1 MSMAWS
7 KKLARRMVKAM
18 RPRLALPGRTLL
30 PVSYRAVHRSIV
42 RNATR
47 RDRRIA
53 RTCHRLL
60 QRIGHPILGYKVCL
74 ITEAQ
79 FLERHDPP
87 NQEPGLA
94 ASEGRP
100 PILDQVLHY
109 LRAQLVHRL
118 VGIKDATKRL
128 VALVALVTRRPRSAL
143 APPSH
148 LPVAG
153 VFEGLSYRMISKS
166 PTEGL
171 VGSAANGNQ
180 AQHYQATTRQAREL
194 QKSLRSIRS
203 RTQGSMDTGI
213 GAADN
218 EDKVGIIISCF
229 HPERYLNGFL
239 SNLKELENP
248 QRLIPVIVNA
258 GMSEEAERKIRTAL
272 DTDHFHQSHFITA
285 LGSGIYEAWNI
296 AIEAAGESVL
306 YLTNFN
312 VDDRRHPL
320 CLDVQADA
328 LKTFPNRQ
336 LVVTDYLYF
345 FTPKESIVDLY
356 EENRANGTQIPV
368 INKRTI
374 VYRNLPHSSP
384 MWRQS
389 LHRPEDCGMFNK
401 SYRSA
406 GDADFWYRVS
416 QRHENPAEVVSI
428 PLSLYYNN
436 PSGLSTRPATAGE
449 WEHKICSDPHYLKL
463 MDAIDIAL
471 PESFVAAHCRR
482 KDAEHLQLFAALSA
496 IKQP

>member
-1 MSMAWS
+1 MSLAWS
-7 KKLARRMVKAM
+7 KKLARRLVNLLQ
-18 RPRLALPGRTLL
+18 PGLALSGRTLL
-30 PVSYRAVHRSIV
+30 PASYRAVHRSIV
-42 RNATR
+42 RNASR

-79 FLERHDPP
+79 FLQRHDPP
-87 NQEPGLA
+87 KQKPGLA
-94 ASEGRP
+94 TSEGRP
-100 PILDQVLHY
+100 PILDQVLHF

-118 VGIKDATKRL
+118 VVIKDGTKRL
-128 VALVALVTRRPRSAL
+128 IALVKLLTRRPRSAL

-148 LPVAG
+148 QPVAG

-166 PTEGL
+166 PSEGL
-171 VGSAANGNQ
+171 IGSAASGGQ
-180 AQHYQATTRQAREL
+180 APHYLATTRQAREL
-194 QKSLRSIRS
+194 QDSLRHIRS
-203 RTQGSMDTGI
+203 RSQGSMDSGS
-213 GAADN
+213 GASDS
-218 EDKVGIIISCF
+218 EDKIGIIISCF
-229 HPERYLNGFL
+229 HPERYLDGFL
-239 SNLKELENP
+239 SNLEELENP
-248 QRLIPVIVNA
+248 QRLIPIIVNA
-258 GMSEEAERKIRTAL
+258 GMSGEAERKIRKTL
-272 DTDHFHQSHFITA
+272 DTAHFHQSHFITA

-296 AIEAAGESVL
+296 AIDAAGESVR

-320 CLDVQADA
+320 CLDVQADI

-345 FTPKESIVDLY
+345 FTLKQSIVDLY
-356 EENRANGTQIPV
+356 EENHANGTQIPV

-389 LHRPEDCGMFNK
+389 LHRPDDCGLFDK

-416 QRHENPAEVVSI
+416 ERHENPAEVVSI

-449 WEHKICSDPHYLKL
+449 WEHKICSDPHYLQL
-463 MDAIDIAL
+463 MDEIDIAL
-471 PESFVAAHCRR
+471 AESFVAAHCQR
-482 KDAEHLQLFAALSA
+482 KDTEYMQLFAALSA